1 MAVVPPA
8 KVAVVVAGS
17 VMVVVAGGVVVA
29 AGGADEP
36 ADELSG
42 SQPVFCKAKAT
53 SMTTANI
60 TRITMLTRK
69 AIRRALLPVPL
80 FPFQSAFA
88 FRLPNHPASSFPSFP
103 AVSRGFYTLD
113 VSAGKKV
120 YERKNFFPGDSMS
133 ALGKIITLRRKNLPM
148 VSQSNGALPIVYHA
162 RTGCQGKKEI
172 SEGLQNLLA
181 V

>member
-69 AIRRALLPVPL
+69 PIRRALRPVPL
-80 FPFQSAFA
+80 FPFQMRFCFQAA
-88 FRLPNHPASSFPSFP
+88 ESSCVILSI
-103 AVSRGFYTLD
+103 
-113 VSAGKKV
+113 
-120 YERKNFFPGDSMS
+120 FPGRFTR
-133 ALGKIITLRRKNLPM
+133 LLYVRCLRREKSL
-148 VSQSNGALPIVYHA
+148 
-162 RTGCQGKKEI
+162 
-172 SEGLQNLLA
+172 
-181 V
+181 

>member
-1 MAVVPPA
+1 MVPPA

-17 VMVVVAGGVVVA
+17 VVVVVAGGVVVA

-42 SQPVFCKAKAT
+42 KPAGFLQGEGHEHDHGEHHQNHDAHQKGDTQGSA
-53 SMTTANI
+53 
-60 TRITMLTRK
+60 
-69 AIRRALLPVPL
+69 PVPL

-120 YERKNFFPGDSMS
+120 YERKNFFP
-133 ALGKIITLRRKNLPM
+133 A
-148 VSQSNGALPIVYHA
+148 IV
-162 RTGCQGKKEI
+162 CPP
-172 SEGLQNLLA
+172 
-181 V
+181 

>member
-17 VMVVVAGGVVVA
+17 VVVVVAGGVVVA

-69 AIRRALLPVPL
+69 AIRRALRRVPL
-80 FPFQSAFA
+80 FLFRALLLSGCRIILRHPFHLSRPF
-88 FRLPNHPASSFPSFP
+88 HEASI
-103 AVSRGFYTLD
+103 R
-113 VSAGKKV
+113 
-120 YERKNFFPGDSMS
+120 
-133 ALGKIITLRRKNLPM
+133 
-148 VSQSNGALPIVYHA
+148 
-162 RTGCQGKKEI
+162 
-172 SEGLQNLLA
+172 
-181 V
+181 